1 MSDPNPEEAQLTNLS
16 DDYIRELEPENQRYD
31 ITLAQDFVI
40 SVLPNGIKTWAF
52 IYDFQGRHRRK
63 TLGVFP
69 EMNFDDAKVAL
80 EKARAS
86 MLRMDEPTVAPN
98 EFGQLPAVLGGSK
111 YTAKRSK
118 RAFNFRVWLKVL
130 GGLAAVVL
138 AGIGGMKALE
148 WREQQAAEQASE
160 PARAALPF
168 AIEKKS
174 DPTPKPAD
182 STLNKPKPAALPEPA
197 PKPQPQS
204 RPETTSRTSPPPS
217 SSRTTASRP
226 ASNADTTGNGSAQTQ
241 ATQSTPTPPPAQPT
255 TAPATTAAQT
265 SSTPAAQTSSTP
277 ASSSS
282 PVATATTT
290 SGATAVGGSVARSQL
305 TSRVQDLEPTDT
317 LGPEISYKNSGY
329 TRVFYFTE
337 LREFSDGNVVHRW
350 SLNGAIQEE
359 VELKVKKSWRWRTY
373 SNKDI
378 TPGLNGEWKVETI
391 DATGK
396 ILDTETFT
404 YDYQ

>member
-1 MSDPNPEEAQLTNLS
+1 MTNPNQEDAQLTNLS
-16 DDYIRELEPENQRYD
+16 DDYIRDLEPENQRYD

-98 EFGQLPAVLGGSK
+98 EFGQLPAVLGGSH
-111 YTAKRSK
+111 YVSK
-118 RAFNFRVWLKVL
+118 RKKKPLNRSLWIKIISVL
-130 GGLAAVVL
+130 LIAAAVAYVVTQRPAWL
-138 AGIGGMKALE
+138 SS
-148 WREQQAAEQASE
+148 QADETESNSSESNASM
-160 PARAALPF
+160 PF
-168 AIEKKS
+168 
-174 DPTPKPAD
+174 TV
-182 STLNKPKPAALPEPA
+182 NKTV
-197 PKPQPQS
+197 QTT
-204 RPETTSRTSPPPS
+204 PETTSPSTNTRQPAPAPSASQPSTVSAAVNATTPAESPAAEPV
-217 SSRTTASRP
+217 T
-226 ASNADTTGNGSAQTQ
+226 DQSALVQ
-241 ATQSTPTPPPAQPT
+241 
-255 TAPATTAAQT
+255 TAPAIA
-265 SSTPAAQTSSTP
+265 SSESRPDPTPAATTPSSTTRSEP
-277 ASSSS
+277 Q
-282 PVATATTT
+282 PVASQPVYSTPETAPPITTLTTT
-290 SGATAVGGSVARSQL
+290 SKATAFGGRVARSRL
-305 TSRVQDLEPTDT
+305 TSRVQDLEPIDT
-317 LGPEISYKNSGY
+317 LGPEISYKNSGF

-337 LREFSDGNVVHRW
+337 LREFGDGNVVHRW
-350 SLNGAIQEE
+350 SLNGEIKEE

-373 SNKDI
+373 SNKDL

-396 ILDTETFT
+396 ILDTEIFT